1 MEHNVIWKKGFIET
15 VEQSPSLLYAD
26 TDSLYICA
34 QNKNKKMH
42 GEDFEDIYITNKN
55 DKSQWPKVIEQANI
69 MAREINDEIGFQLSE
84 NLGVRAGLD
93 PDFQAIFFKT
103 EVIAV
108 RMIQFNV
115 KKTYALA
122 YFYDEGK
129 ILENPVTKKTGGQIN
144 KSSTPRLSKR
154 IFEDIYHN
162 LLYTDVQTVEELK
175 EKIFSELY
183 NKHISDFKIN
193 FDEMNFREIGLPYK
207 YGFGKNMTKWIWGA
221 MFYNTFFKDELRPG
235 ASMYALYIRYN
246 QNKLKNLLMK
256 NKFNSF
262 QLNSNLVDRKWDMIS
277 VPVEL
282 GSEFHDLYKKE
293 IDWLKQEIDFELS
306 WDHNK
311 DIVVDKKFLQFK
323 TFFV

>member
-1 MEHNVIWKKGFIET
+1 MKHNTVWKKGFIET
-15 VEQSPSLLYAD
+15 VEQSPALLYAD

-34 QNKNKKMH
+34 QNKNETEH
-42 GEDFEDIYITNKN
+42 GEDFKDIYITNKN
-55 DKSQWPKVIEQANI
+55 DKDQWPNVIEQANI
-69 MAREINDEIGFQLSE
+69 MAREINDEIGFQLAE
-84 NLGVRAGLD
+84 NLGTRAGLD
-93 PDFQAIFFKT
+93 PDYQSIFFKT
-103 EVIAV
+103 EVIEV

-154 IFEDIYHN
+154 VFEDIYYN

-175 EKIFSELY
+175 EKIFVELY
-183 NKHISDFKIN
+183 NKHINDFKSY
-193 FDEMNFREIGLPYK
+193 FDAMNFREIGLPYK

-262 QLNSNLVDRKWDMIS
+262 QLNSNSVDRKWDMIS
-277 VPVEL
+277 IPVEL
-282 GSEFHDLYKKE
+282 GSEFYDLYKKE